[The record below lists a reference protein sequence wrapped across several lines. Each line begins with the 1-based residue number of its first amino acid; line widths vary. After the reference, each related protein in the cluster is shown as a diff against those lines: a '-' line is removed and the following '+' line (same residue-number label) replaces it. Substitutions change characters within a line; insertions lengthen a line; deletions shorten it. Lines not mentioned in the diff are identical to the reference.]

1 MGRQV
6 FQKLKFQK
14 MVRQILLKFKIYK
27 KKTCRQIFLKIPN
40 SGNCTDK
47 FIKNLT
53 NLLKIFENVLSN
65 FTKK

>member
-27 KKTCRQIFLKIPN
+27 KKHA
-40 SGNCTDK
+40 DK
-47 FIKNLT
+47 YF
-53 NLLKIFENVLSN
+53 
-65 FTKK
+65 